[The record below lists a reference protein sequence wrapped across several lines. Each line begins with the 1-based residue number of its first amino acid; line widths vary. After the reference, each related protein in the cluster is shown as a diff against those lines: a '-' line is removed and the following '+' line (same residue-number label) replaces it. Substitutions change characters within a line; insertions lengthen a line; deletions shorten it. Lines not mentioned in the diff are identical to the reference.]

1 MDKDDIDVFKENIV
15 EYKSKRYFKSF
26 SKIMKDAKKYLK
38 KIMWKREF
46 LKKNI

>member
-15 EYKSKRYFKSF
+15 KYKSKRNFKSF

-38 KIMWKREF
+38 ID
-46 LKKNI
+46 L